1 MASACADAN
10 AQLVAARN
18 EAATSKAA
26 LEHKIAELNG
36 ALEVTRADMA
46 QMAARSAAA
55 EAEVNVLRDTSEA
68 ADARRNDARQAA
80 LALGE
85 AAAEMQA
92 LVSSRRA
99 GAARRSQY
107 PVSTTKTE

>member
-1 MASACADAN
+1 M
-10 AQLVAARN
+10 AARS

-26 LEHKIAELNG
+26 LEQKITELNG

-46 QMAARSAAA
+46 QMAARSVAA
-55 EAEVNVLRDTSEA
+55 EAEVAVLRDTSEA
-68 ADARRNDARQAA
+68 AGVRRNDARQAA

-107 PVSTTKTE
+107 LGSTTKTG

>member
-1 MASACADAN
+1 M
-10 AQLVAARN
+10 AARS

-26 LEHKIAELNG
+26 LEQKITELNG

-46 QMAARSAAA
+46 KMAARSAAA
-55 EAEVNVLRDTSEA
+55 EAEVAVLRDTSEA
-68 ADARRNDARQAA
+68 AGVRRNDARQAA

-107 PVSTTKTE
+107 LGSTTKTG

>member
-1 MASACADAN
+1 M
-10 AQLVAARN
+10 AARS

-26 LEHKIAELNG
+26 LEQKITELNG

-46 QMAARSAAA
+46 QMAARLAAA
-55 EAEVNVLRDTSEA
+55 EAEVAVLRDTSEA
-68 ADARRNDARQAA
+68 AGVRRNDARQAA

-107 PVSTTKTE
+107 LGSTTKTG